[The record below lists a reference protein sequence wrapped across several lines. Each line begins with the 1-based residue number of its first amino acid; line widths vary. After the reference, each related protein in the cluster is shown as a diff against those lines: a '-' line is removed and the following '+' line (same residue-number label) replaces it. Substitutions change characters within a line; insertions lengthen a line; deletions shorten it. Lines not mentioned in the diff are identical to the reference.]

1 MAVRETQP
9 MGGGAPFGVSLEL
22 LWDLCFDLFS
32 RFLLSS
38 CEELCPRQDFSFRL
52 ICFMS
57 FSLGHL

>member
-32 RFLLSS
+32 RFLLLMKINREGSQ
-38 CEELCPRQDFSFRL
+38 LQKQ
-52 ICFMS
+52 
-57 FSLGHL
+57 SL

>member
-32 RFLLSS
+32 RFLLLMKINREGSQ
-38 CEELCPRQDFSFRL
+38 LQKQ
-52 ICFMS
+52 
-57 FSLGHL
+57 SLWNIYSG